1 MCLLINSRVQCLM
14 CLLINSCVQE
24 LMNNSELISRIA
36 TALIKGDMYDRVSYH
51 SFLTFQY
58 FSDSIW
64 HYLQHVCG
72 DFEARH

>member
-1 MCLLINSRVQCLM
+1 
-14 CLLINSCVQE
+14 
-24 LMNNSELISRIA
+24 MNNSELISRIA

-72 DFEARH
+72 DFEARHWASEVLVIVESHTMGYVV